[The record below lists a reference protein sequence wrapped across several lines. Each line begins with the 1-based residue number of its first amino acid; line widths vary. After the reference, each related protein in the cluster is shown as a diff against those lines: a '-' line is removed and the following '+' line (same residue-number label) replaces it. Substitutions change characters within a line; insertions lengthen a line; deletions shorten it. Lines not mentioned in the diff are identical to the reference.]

1 MTATAART
9 VLVAFVA
16 LATPAAF
23 ARAEPAGQTAT
34 VIDPAGAITPDET
47 ASACRMARS
56 PVWSPA
62 APIG

>member
-23 ARAEPAGQTAT
+23 TSAQPPGQTAIVGAT
-34 VIDPAGAITPDET
+34 VIDPAGATTPDAT
-47 ASACRMARS
+47 VLIQGDR
-56 PVWSPA
+56 
-62 APIG
+62 IQ